1 MPNAR
6 VRVLPETILAILVA
20 LLVLAEPF
28 QVPLVDPD
36 EGRYAEIPREM
47 LASGDWVLPHQNGLV
62 YIEKPPLAYW
72 LVAGSYRLFGVNE
85 EAARLPGKLATVG
98 TMLALFLFARRR
110 AGERAGALAALF
122 FGGSLLGF
130 GLARIVLIDPILTAA
145 QTAAVLSCAALGEGG
160 ASRGRERALAL
171 GFAAS
176 AAAAVLLKGLV
187 GVLLPGGAVLLWTA
201 ATGRTRPLRALLSP
215 MPVLAFLL
223 LAAPWHVAAALRE
236 PDFLRFYFVRE
247 HFERFL
253 LPSHHRPGAPWY
265 FLAVVAG
272 GFLPFTPLLPRL
284 RSVWPGPRRAGWSAR
299 PLESFLI
306 LWVLLVIA
314 FFSLSRSKLIPY
326 VHPVFPSLA
335 LLLALAVARD
345 EEGLAL
351 RRGERWSI
359 TGLLGL
365 LAAATAWAGATEDL
379 AVPGLAEPAMGF
391 AAALLAGFLLVGIG
405 PSLVPERGLLL
416 AGAAWILFLGGA
428 HLVLPAWARWDGSW
442 PVVAALRETLRP
454 GDLLVQR
461 GDYVES
467 LPFYSGRLTPLSRI
481 GAGSELEFGRRRDRD
496 GIFQTDEEFSRLWNG
511 RRRVLAVLHRE
522 VLGEWA
528 APGNQRRPYTILA
541 TAHRDRWVL
550 VSNEAGG
557 GLACAAI
564 DPEPAASAI
573 R

>member
-1 MPNAR
+1 
-6 VRVLPETILAILVA
+6 
-20 LLVLAEPF
+20 
-28 QVPLVDPD
+28 
-36 EGRYAEIPREM
+36 
-47 LASGDWVLPHQNGLV
+47 
-62 YIEKPPLAYW
+62 
-72 LVAGSYRLFGVNE
+72 
-85 EAARLPGKLATVG
+85 
-98 TMLALFLFARRR
+98 
-110 AGERAGALAALF
+110 
-122 FGGSLLGF
+122 
-130 GLARIVLIDPILTAA
+130 
-145 QTAAVLSCAALGEGG
+145 
-160 ASRGRERALAL
+160 
-171 GFAAS
+171 
-176 AAAAVLLKGLV
+176 
-187 GVLLPGGAVLLWTA
+187 
-201 ATGRTRPLRALLSP
+201 

-223 LAAPWHVAAALRE
+223 LAAPWHVVAALRE

-247 HFERFL
+247 HLERFL

-272 GFLPFTPLLPRL
+272 GFLPFTPLLLRL
-284 RSVWPGPRRAGWSAR
+284 RSIWPGSRRAGWSAR
-299 PLESFLI
+299 PVESFLF

-351 RRGERWSI
+351 RWGERWSI
-359 TGLLGL
+359 AGLLGL
-365 LAAATAWAGATEDL
+365 LAAATAWAGATENL
-379 AVPGLAEPAMGF
+379 AVPDLAEPALGF

-405 PSLVPERGLLL
+405 PTLVPERGLLL

-481 GAGSELEFGRRRDRD
+481 GAGSELEFGRRRDRN
-496 GIFQTDEEFSRLWNG
+496 GIFQTDEEFTRLWNG
-511 RRRVLAVLHRE
+511 RRRVFAVLHRE

-528 APGNQRRPYTILA
+528 APGNRRRPYTILA

-557 GLACAAI
+557 VLARAAI

>member
-1 MPNAR
+1 MPSAR
-6 VRVLPETILAILVA
+6 ARVLPETLLAILVA
-20 LLVLAEPF
+20 LLVLVEPF
-28 QVPLVDPD
+28 RVPLVDPD

-72 LVAGSYRLFGVNE
+72 LVAGSYGLFGVNE
-85 EAARLPGKLATVG
+85 AAARLPGKLATVG

-145 QTAAVLSCAALGEGG
+145 QTAAVLSFAALGEEGS
-160 ASRGRERALAL
+160 SRRRERALAL
-171 GFAAS
+171 AFAVA

-215 MPVLAFLL
+215 WAVLTFLA
-223 LAAPWHVAAALRE
+223 LAVPWHVAAASRE
-236 PDFLRFYFVRE
+236 PGFLSFYFVRE

-253 LPSHHRPGAPWY
+253 LPNHRRLGAPWY

-284 RSVWPGPRRAGWSAR
+284 RSVWPGRRRAAWAAR
-299 PLESFLI
+299 PLETFLF
-306 LWVLLVIA
+306 LWVLLVVG
-314 FFSLSRSKLIPY
+314 FFSLSKSKLIPY

-345 EEGLAL
+345 EEGSVL
-351 RRGERWSI
+351 RDGERWSI
-359 TGLLGL
+359 AGLLGV
-365 LAAATAWAGATEDL
+365 LAAAAAWAGASDDL
-379 AVPGLAEPAMGF
+379 AVPGLAGPVLGLAV
-391 AAALLAGFLLVGIG
+391 ALLAGFLLVGIG
-405 PSLVPERGLLL
+405 PTLAPERGLLL
-416 AGAAWILFLGGA
+416 VGAAWVLFLGGA
-428 HLVLPAWARWDGSW
+428 HLVLPAWARWDSSW
-442 PVVAALRETLRP
+442 PVAAAMKETLRP

-467 LPFYSGRLTPLSRI
+467 LPFYAGRLTPLSRI
-481 GAGSELEFGRRRDRD
+481 GAGSELTFGRSRDHN

-511 RRRVLAVLHRE
+511 PRRVLAVLHRE

-528 APGNQRRPYTILA
+528 APGNRRRPYRILA

-550 VSNEAGG
+550 VSNDSDGPLARSALGG
-557 GLACAAI
+557 GPEAAAI
-564 DPEPAASAI
+564 

>member
-6 VRVLPETILAILVA
+6 IRVLPETILAILVA

-284 RSVWPGPRRAGWSAR
+284 RSVWPGPRRAGWSGRSIWPGVRSAR
-299 PLESFLI
+299 R
-306 LWVLLVIA
+306 
-314 FFSLSRSKLIPY
+314 SRS
-326 VHPVFPSLA
+326 
-335 LLLALAVARD
+335 
-345 EEGLAL
+345 
-351 RRGERWSI
+351 RWRNWKPCRAPKPG
-359 TGLLGL
+359 TG
-365 LAAATAWAGATEDL
+365 W
-379 AVPGLAEPAMGF
+379 AVPTSASWSPTGRAYWPKSPRRCAMRAF
-391 AAALLAGFLLVGIG
+391 RSKA
-405 PSLVPERGLLL
+405 
-416 AGAAWILFLGGA
+416 
-428 HLVLPAWARWDGSW
+428 
-442 PVVAALRETLRP
+442 
-454 GDLLVQR
+454 
-461 GDYVES
+461 
-467 LPFYSGRLTPLSRI
+467 
-481 GAGSELEFGRRRDRD
+481 
-496 GIFQTDEEFSRLWNG
+496 
-511 RRRVLAVLHRE
+511 
-522 VLGEWA
+522 
-528 APGNQRRPYTILA
+528 
-541 TAHRDRWVL
+541 
-550 VSNEAGG
+550 
-557 GLACAAI
+557 
-564 DPEPAASAI
+564 
-573 R
+573 

>member
-1 MPNAR
+1 MPSA
-6 VRVLPETILAILVA
+6 RVLPETFLAILVA

-28 QVPLVDPD
+28 RVPLVDPD

-72 LVAGSYRLFGVNE
+72 LVAGSYELFGE
-85 EAARLPGKLATVG
+85 SEAAARLPGKLATIG

-130 GLARIVLIDPILTAA
+130 GLARIILIDPILTAA
-145 QTAAVLSCAALGEGG
+145 QSAAVLSFAALGEGG
-160 ASRGRERALAL
+160 ASLRRERTLAL

-176 AAAAVLLKGLV
+176 TAAAVLLKGLV

-201 ATGRTRPLRALLSP
+201 ATCRTRPLRALLSP
-215 MPVLAFLL
+215 WTVLTFLVLAV
-223 LAAPWHVAAALRE
+223 PWHVAAALRE

-253 LPSHHRPGAPWY
+253 LPNHHRPGAPWY

-284 RSVWPGPRRAGWSAR
+284 RTVWPGRRRAGWAGR
-299 PLESFLI
+299 PLETFLF
-306 LWVLLVIA
+306 LWILLVVA
-314 FFSLSRSKLIPY
+314 FFSLSKSKLIPY

-351 RRGERWSI
+351 RPGERWSI
-359 TGLLGL
+359 AGLLGV
-365 LAAATAWAGATEDL
+365 LAAAAAWAGAFEDL
-379 AVPGLAEPAMGF
+379 AVPSLAGPLLALS
-391 AAALLAGFLLVGIG
+391 ATLLAGFLLVGIA
-405 PSLVPERGLLL
+405 PTLAPERGLLL
-416 AGAAWILFLGGA
+416 VGSAWLLFLGGA

-454 GDLLVQR
+454 GDLLLQR

-467 LPFYSGRLTPLSRI
+467 LPFYARRLTPLSRI
-481 GAGSELEFGRRRDRD
+481 GAGSELEFGRSHDRT
-496 GIFQTDEEFSRLWNG
+496 GLFQTDEEFTRLWNG
-511 RRRVLAVLHRE
+511 PGRVLAVLHRD

-528 APGNQRRPYTILA
+528 AAGSRRRPYTILA

-550 VSNEAGG
+550 VSNEAGRL
-557 GLACAAI
+557 LARAATG
-564 DPEPAASAI
+564 PVASAI

>member
-1 MPNAR
+1 MPSAR
-6 VRVLPETILAILVA
+6 ARLLPETFLAILFA

-28 QVPLVDPD
+28 RVPLVDPD

-47 LASGDWVLPHQNGLV
+47 LASGDWVVPHQNGLV

-72 LVAGSYRLFGVNE
+72 LVAGSYELFGVSE
-85 EAARLPGKLATVG
+85 AAARLPGKLATVA

-130 GLARIVLIDPILTAA
+130 GLARIVLIDPILTAT
-145 QTAAVLSCAALGEGG
+145 QTAAVLSFAALGEGG

-176 AAAAVLLKGLV
+176 TAAAVLLKGLV
-187 GVLLPGGAVLLWTA
+187 GVLLPGGAVLLWTV

-215 MPVLAFLL
+215 STVLTFLVLAV
-223 LAAPWHVAAALRE
+223 PWHVAAALRE

-247 HFERFL
+247 HFERFF
-253 LPSHHRPGAPWY
+253 LPNHHRPGAPWY

-284 RSVWPGPRRAGWSAR
+284 RSVWPGRRRAGWAAR
-299 PLESFLI
+299 PLETFLF
-306 LWVLLVIA
+306 LWILLVVA
-314 FFSLSRSKLIPY
+314 FFSLSKSKLIPY

-335 LLLALAVARD
+335 LLLALAMARD
-345 EEGLAL
+345 EGGLSL
-351 RRGERWSI
+351 RPGERWSI
-359 TGLLGL
+359 AGLLGL
-365 LAAATAWAGATEDL
+365 LAAATAWAGASEDL
-379 AVPGLAEPAMGF
+379 AVPTLAGPLLALS
-391 AAALLAGFLLVGIG
+391 AALLAGFLLVGIV
-405 PSLVPERGLLL
+405 PTLVPERGLLL
-416 AGAAWILFLGGA
+416 VGSAWLLFLGGA

-467 LPFYSGRLTPLSRI
+467 LPFYVRRLTPLSRI
-481 GAGSELEFGRRRDRD
+481 GKESELEFGRSHDRT
-496 GIFQTDEEFSRLWNG
+496 GLFQTDEEFTRLWNG
-511 RRRVLAVLHRE
+511 PDRVLAILHRE

-528 APGNQRRPYTILA
+528 APGNRRRPYTILA

-550 VSNEAGG
+550 VSNEAGRL
-557 GLACAAI
+557 LARAATGSV
-564 DPEPAASAI
+564 ASAI